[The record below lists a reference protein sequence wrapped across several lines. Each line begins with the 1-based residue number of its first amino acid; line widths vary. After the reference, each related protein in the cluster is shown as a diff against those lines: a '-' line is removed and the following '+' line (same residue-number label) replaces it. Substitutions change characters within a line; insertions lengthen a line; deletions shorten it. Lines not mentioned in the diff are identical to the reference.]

1 MHSAHNIMYKFKL
14 AQPVSLGLHSP
25 ALYPLHTVHVWS
37 CFSTQAACVSGLGF
51 PLYPQDPFPITLG
64 TFFKN
69 VEPLT
74 HLIRMPTCPRCYTF
88 THLSTGVCSSTVL
101 ACGAD
106 GEWEAH
112 IAFNKIQNPR
122 YEASHPDDENQKSQS
137 GRRKS
142 SVRRTKSQFGCT
154 NGR

>member
-25 ALYPLHTVHVWS
+25 ALYPLHTVQVWS

-51 PLYPQDPFPITLG
+51 PLCPQDPFPITLG

-88 THLSTGVCSSTVL
+88 THLSTGVCIVGLMVNERLIFHLIRSKTL
-101 ACGAD
+101 AMKQA
-106 GEWEAH
+106 
-112 IAFNKIQNPR
+112 IQTMRTRSPSQGD
-122 YEASHPDDENQKSQS
+122 ASRQS
-137 GRRKS
+137 GARSPS
-142 SVRRTKSQFGCT
+142 SGAPMVAR
-154 NGR
+154 